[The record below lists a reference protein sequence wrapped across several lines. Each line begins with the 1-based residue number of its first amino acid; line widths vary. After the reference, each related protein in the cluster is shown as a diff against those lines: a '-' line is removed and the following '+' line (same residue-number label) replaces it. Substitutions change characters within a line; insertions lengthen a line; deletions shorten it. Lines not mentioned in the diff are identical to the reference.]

1 MRRSPAPRIRD
12 GIGSL
17 SPGGFA
23 GAALTSSRVMATGG
37 RLGFRARLSVRGG
50 AQRGLLRRLPGYRW
64 PPPRSAPT
72 IAWLSVAAAWALW
85 PCVRAQAMLPDG
97 RLAEDFHIERQMLPD
112 GRLAEDFHIERQ
124 PGALHVLNAPSPAA
138 TASLAIGE
146 HLAGLAEEG

>member
-1 MRRSPAPRIRD
+1 MGNQRRDEAQPGPAHQRWHRLLIAGRIR
-12 GIGSL
+12 
-17 SPGGFA
+17 
-23 GAALTSSRVMATGG
+23 
-37 RLGFRARLSVRGG
+37 RGG
-50 AQRGLLRRLPGYRW
+50 LDFVACHGDGRALGLSGAPICAWGRAE
-64 PPPRSAPT
+64 RSAPT

-97 RLAEDFHIERQMLPD
+97 RLAEDFHMAMLPD

-146 HLAGLAEEG
+146 HLARLAEEG

>member
-1 MRRSPAPRIRD
+1 MGNQRRDEAQPGPAHQRWHRLLIAGRIR
-12 GIGSL
+12 
-17 SPGGFA
+17 
-23 GAALTSSRVMATGG
+23 
-37 RLGFRARLSVRGG
+37 RGG
-50 AQRGLLRRLPGYRW
+50 LDFVACHGDGRALGLSGAPICAWGRAE
-64 PPPRSAPT
+64 RSAPT

-85 PCVRAQAMLPDG
+85 PCVRAQA
-97 RLAEDFHIERQMLPD
+97 MLPD